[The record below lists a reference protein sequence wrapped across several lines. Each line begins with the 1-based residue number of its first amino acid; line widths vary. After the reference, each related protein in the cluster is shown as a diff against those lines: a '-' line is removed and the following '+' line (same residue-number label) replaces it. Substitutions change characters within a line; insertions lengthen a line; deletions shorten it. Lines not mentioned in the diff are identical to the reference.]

1 MTEETPI
8 QEETICTNVL
18 PAPLQP
24 VRLAQ
29 VRYMNSRY
37 PDDQS
42 YDYYDRVGVAK
53 GDYVLVPVG
62 TDDRLVLGVVHRVF
76 DFDEVRRAH
85 MAKRDIAGIVTDVV
99 QGYFD
104 RLDVRAERAKTLQRL
119 EELEKR
125 QTQIERFSKLAETD
139 PEAAALVKL
148 LKETQGLV
156 VDEVAPETKV
166 PKARLQHLKP
176 PSKRKGNAGLGAS
189 AYDEFGLGE
198 D

>member
-1 MTEETPI
+1 M
-8 QEETICTNVL
+8 L

-29 VRYMNSRY
+29 VRYMNGRE
-37 PDDQS
+37 PDAQS

-62 TDDRLVLGVVHRVF
+62 TDDRLVLGVVYRVF

-85 MAKRDIAGIVTDVV
+85 KAVRDIAGIVTDVV
-99 QGYFD
+99 RSYFD
-104 RLDVRAERAKTLQRL
+104 RLDLRNERAKALQRL

-166 PKARLQHLKP
+166 PKARLEHLKP
-176 PSKRKGNAGLGAS
+176 PSKRKGNAGLDT
-189 AYDEFGLGE
+189 YDRDDKIYSGLGWE